1 MLMDNVGIYEDPS
14 MEVLKSRSAYFGYP
28 DGLFQIKQEQSG
40 EEFQAN
46 YNLMAH
52 MTPGFPPFAFPQPIM
67 HPATP
72 SYRILGNP
80 PVTAEQ
86 EQYAQGFFELAAK
99 SMQQKMMTG
108 NEMGYSNAFGV
119 PQSVPSTVYPQTPSV
134 GLVAQ
139 TYANMTNPDLS
150 LKNPQLQII
159 EAQSNTSSPY
169 SSREDLRS
177 VASASHLGNGS
188 PAGSDVDMYATNV
201 MHEAM
206 AEVPDM
212 MNQERIKSERKKARN
227 RIAAKKCRNSRLQR
241 EAELEGTVREM
252 SQKNAYLQD
261 QKSQLVEQINNM
273 KAQLI
278 EHMRNGCPVEVPSDI
293 DITQTSSPNP
303 HYSNTSSPL
312 TVQA

>member
-1 MLMDNVGIYEDPS
+1 

-40 EEFQAN
+40 EEFQTN

-108 NEMGYSNAFGV
+108 NELGYSNAFGV

-188 PAGSDVDMYATNV
+188 PAGSDIDMYATNV

>member
-1 MLMDNVGIYEDPS
+1 MENVGIYEDPS
-14 MEVLKSRSAYFGYP
+14 MEVLKSRPAYLGYP

-40 EEFQAN
+40 EEFQPN

-52 MTPGFPPFAFPQPIM
+52 MTPGFAPFAFPQPIM

-72 SYRILGNP
+72 SYRILSNP

-99 SMQQKMMTG
+99 SMQQKMMSG
-108 NEMGYSNAFGV
+108 GDLGYSNAFGV
-119 PQSVPSTVYPQTPSV
+119 PQSVPSTAYPPTPSV

-139 TYANMTNPDLS
+139 TYANMTNHDLS
-150 LKNPQLQII
+150 LKNPQLQML

-188 PAGSDVDMYATNV
+188 PANSDIDVYATNV
-201 MHEAM
+201 IHEAM

-212 MNQERIKSERKKARN
+212 MDQERIKAERKKARN

-261 QKSQLVEQINNM
+261 QKSQLVEQINSM
-273 KAQLI
+273 KAQLMD
-278 EHMRNGCPVEVPSDI
+278 HMRNGCAIEVPSSI
-293 DITQTSSPNP
+293 DLTPTSSPSS
-303 HYSNTSSPL
+303 HSSNTSSPL
-312 TVQA
+312 TMHA